1 MTVVAGAGLIVLG
14 VAVGAFGTLIG
25 AGGGFLLVPLL
36 LLLFHLPH
44 PTAVG
49 TSLALVFLNAAS
61 GTVAYLR
68 QRRVDLSLGWKFA
81 VATIPGAILGA
92 FASRALSTSAFSL
105 VFGIVLLVIAAV
117 LASGRT
123 MEPSR
128 RAGLRQLVD
137 LDGKTHAYAVDVWKG
152 VAVSF
157 VVGLMSS
164 LLGIGG
170 GIVHVPFLIVV
181 LSLPVHVATATSH
194 FILSISSFVGATTF
208 YALGD
213 VDVRIT
219 MLIGI
224 GVLVGAQ
231 VGARASLRAGAT
243 TIRIVLAA
251 ALALVG
257 LRMVLHAVHLV
268 A

>member
-1 MTVVAGAGLIVLG
+1 MTAVAAAELVGLG
-14 VAVGAFGTLIG
+14 VAIGAFGTLIG

-36 LLLFHLPH
+36 LLLYHFSH

-68 QRRVDLSLGWKFA
+68 QRRVDLSLGGKFA
-81 VATIPGAILGA
+81 AATIPGAVAGA
-92 FASRALSTSAFSL
+92 FVSRSLSTSTFSL
-105 VFGIVLLVIAAV
+105 AFGVMLLGIAVV
-117 LASGRT
+117 LAWGRT
-123 MEPSR
+123 MAPSR
-128 RAGLRQLVD
+128 RADRRRVVD
-137 LDGKTHAYAVDVWKG
+137 VGGEAHAYAVDVWKG

-164 LLGIGG
+164 VLGIGG

-194 FILSISSFVGATTF
+194 FVLSISSFVGAATF

-213 VDVRIT
+213 VDVPT
-219 MLIGI
+219 TLVMGAGI
-224 GVLVGAQ
+224 LVGAQ
-231 VGARASLRAGAT
+231 LGARASLRAGAA
-243 TIRIVLAA
+243 TIRLVLAVS
-251 ALALVG
+251 LALVG
-257 LRMVLHAVHLV
+257 LRMILHAVHLG
-268 A
+268 